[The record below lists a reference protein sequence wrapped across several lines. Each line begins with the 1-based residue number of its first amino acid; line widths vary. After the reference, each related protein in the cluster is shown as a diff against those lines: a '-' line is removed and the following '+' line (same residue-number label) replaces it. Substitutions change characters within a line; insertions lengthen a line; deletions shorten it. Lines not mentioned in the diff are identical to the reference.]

1 MTMDKGKRVGAA
13 VALAAAIAIPAEG
26 LRLRNLSALSVTNEV
41 NERIRDSGDD
51 GKRMCR
57 NSLMQQLANVGN
69 LLGRKFVCWLL
80 LAVEVYKT
88 CLPSVLSVTRKA
100 NPLKVLGSVVRL
112 DSIDV
117 IDAQALFVS
126 RNKRHC
132 NKAMNHEPSTF
143 SVDVKADFT
152 VSGVV
157 WLRCVLLWLSRASN
171 NLFVSVANAF
181 IGVSSCRNPN
191 VPIVAY
197 LKRNAALNNCCPLFH
212 VYSSCDCNVSIIG
225 GL

>member
-1 MTMDKGKRVGAA
+1 MDKGKRVGAA

-100 NPLKVLGSVVRL
+100 NPLKVLGSVSVLIPLMLLTHR
-112 DSIDV
+112 
-117 IDAQALFVS
+117 
-126 RNKRHC
+126 
-132 NKAMNHEPSTF
+132 PF
-143 SVDVKADFT
+143 SYPGT
-152 VSGVV
+152 
-157 WLRCVLLWLSRASN
+157 
-171 NLFVSVANAF
+171 NA
-181 IGVSSCRNPN
+181 IATR
-191 VPIVAY
+191 
-197 LKRNAALNNCCPLFH
+197 R
-212 VYSSCDCNVSIIG
+212 
-225 GL
+225 